1 MRRYQAG
8 IVLLAL
14 MCVLCA
20 CFSCGNGDTI
30 VPPQE
35 MVSEQD
41 VPPSRSALRSVVS
54 VTASFTEDGS
64 AYATANGSAIVYKV
78 EDGGV
83 YLLTNYHVI
92 YEDVVGKT
100 VDTLCVAPYGFD
112 PEQGVSARYL
122 AHSAEHDL
130 ALLYS
135 EELTTVFP
143 AAVPPEK
150 QGSAVV
156 GDTVYAVGNALG
168 RSISVTAG
176 VVGVERETVDVYAP
190 YKRDNITMSLIR
202 VDCALNQGNSGGGL
216 FSSDGHF
223 LGMVGARQ
231 VADQKEGIGYV
242 IPASIVWAVGDK
254 LMHAAQ
260 TGESVSFFHL
270 GADIAERPIKTSW
283 SDTELC
289 PVYECDVL
297 LTDIDVG
304 SVASALF
311 EEGDV
316 IEQLTLNDAEQIP
329 IRRGYELSDALLGLN
344 VGDRISVTYRR
355 DEERHTISFTVSKQH
370 MTKLSHQ

>member
-1 MRRYQAG
+1 MLAVIG
-8 IVLLAL
+8 I
-14 MCVLCA
+14 LCA
-20 CFSCGNGDTI
+20 CLSCGNGDAVMPAQKAET
-30 VPPQE
+30 
-35 MVSEQD
+35 EQD
-41 VPPSRSALRSVVS
+41 MLSIRSALRSVVS
-54 VTASFTEDGS
+54 VTASFVEDGTT
-64 AYATANGSAIVYKV
+64 YATANGSAIVFKV

-92 YEDVVGKT
+92 YEDIVGKT
-100 VDTLCVAPYGFD
+100 ADALCVAPYGFD
-112 PEQGVSARYL
+112 PELGVSARYL

-135 EELTTVFP
+135 EELPTVFP

-150 QGSAVV
+150 QGSAAV
-156 GDTVYAVGNALG
+156 GDTVYAAGNALG

-216 FSSDGHF
+216 FSSDGRF

-260 TGESVSFFHL
+260 TGESVSFFRL
-270 GADIAERPIKTSW
+270 GADVTERPIKTSW
-283 SDTELC
+283 SDTDLR
-289 PVYECDVL
+289 PVYECDVM

-304 SVASALF
+304 SVASAFF
-311 EEGDV
+311 EDGDI
-316 IEQLTLNDAEQIP
+316 IEQLILNDTKQIS
-329 IRRGYELSDALLGLN
+329 IRRAYELSDALLGLN
-344 VGDRISVTYRR
+344 EGDRISVTYRR
-355 DEERHTISFTVSKQH
+355 NGEQYTASFTLSEQH
-370 MTKLSHQ
+370 MTK